1 MRRGSLLLLLLIL
14 ILLLIIVF
22 LIVHVLNISR
32 MPQPAGPLRS
42 NAPSREQIPQTRT
55 RVQPPASCSTL
66 NITCTSQY
74 FSPWQQPAD
83 ALCTPRTSN
92 GFLVPDPNC
101 TPGGINPSVSESTLT
116 DPAWTTK
123 CIRNCE
129 SSESLKHITYGWY
142 SLTNPPN
149 NSGATQVCELDHV
162 VPLEL
167 GGADG
172 LGNIWPQCGPD
183 NAALQERYFKQK
195 DKVENYLN
203 DAVRKGSLPLA
214 DVQRGI
220 AQDWTQY
227 VPAAEQYCAAGGR
240 C

>member
-1 MRRGSLLLLLLIL
+1 MRRSSIVLLLLIL
-14 ILLLIIVF
+14 LLLIVVF
-22 LIVHVLNISR
+22 LLFYVLNITHA
-32 MPQPAGPLRS
+32 PQPGNQS
-42 NAPSREQIPQTRT
+42 SSAPQHEQIPHTRT
-55 RVQPPASCSTL
+55 QVQPPAGCSSLGISCE
-66 NITCTSQY
+66 SQY
-74 FSPWQQPAD
+74 FSAWQQPAD
-83 ALCTPRTSN
+83 GACTPRTSN
-92 GFLVPDPNC
+92 GYPVPDPNC
-101 TPGGINPSVSESTLT
+101 TPGGINPSVTLSTLT

-129 SSESLKHITYGWY
+129 SSESQKHIAYGWY

-149 NSGATQVCELDHV
+149 NSGPTQVCELDHV

-183 NAALQERYFKQK
+183 NAALADRYFKQK
-195 DKVENYLN
+195 DMIENYL
-203 DAVRKGSLPLA
+203 ARQVRDGAMPLA
-214 DVQRGI
+214 DAQKGI

-227 VPAAEQYCAAGGR
+227 LPAAQQFCGTNVR